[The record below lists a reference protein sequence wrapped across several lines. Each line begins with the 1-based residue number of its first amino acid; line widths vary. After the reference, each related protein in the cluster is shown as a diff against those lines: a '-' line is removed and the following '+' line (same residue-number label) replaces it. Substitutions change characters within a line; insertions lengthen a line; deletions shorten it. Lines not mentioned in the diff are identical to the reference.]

1 MTVEATTNEH
11 ETARRRLGALPPL
24 RGAVVTADA
33 AFTHADF
40 AAKVLEKQGEYVVSA
55 KANPPGLHADLA
67 AAFAT
72 ADGGDFS
79 PSASGGVGPG
89 RRGRLDAGE
98 GPRAGRGPD
107 AGDLDLAQ

>member
-33 AFTHADF
+33 AFPHADF

-72 ADGGDFS
+72 AEGGDFPPRRRDLAS
-79 PSASGGVGPG
+79 SAHTVFDRSTLASASG
-89 RRGRLDAGE
+89 
-98 GPRAGRGPD
+98 
-107 AGDLDLAQ
+107 